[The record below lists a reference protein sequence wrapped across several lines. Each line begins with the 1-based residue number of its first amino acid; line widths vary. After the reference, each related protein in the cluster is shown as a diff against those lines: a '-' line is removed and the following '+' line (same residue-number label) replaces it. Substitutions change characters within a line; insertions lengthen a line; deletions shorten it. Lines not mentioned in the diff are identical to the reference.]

1 LRNRKGK
8 VVTTLTKF
16 THSCVRLDDGD
27 HTLVIDPGMFS
38 ELSAA
43 LDGADEV
50 LITHEHP
57 DHVDVDRVRIA
68 VRADPRLRI
77 WAPPSLASAL
87 DFGDQVVA
95 VTPGERFQA
104 AGFDVEVF
112 GGQHGL
118 LHPTVPVVQNNCYLI
133 NEAVYHPGDSVIV
146 PTKPVRLLLLPIHAP
161 WSSTADAMDFVVSV
175 RPPKAIQIHDAL
187 LNQYGLSFVE
197 AHVARIGGEHGVE
210 YTHVDAASTVEF

>member
-1 LRNRKGK
+1 
-8 VVTTLTKF
+8 VTALTKF

-27 HTLVIDPGMFS
+27 HTLVIDPGVFS
-38 ELSAA
+38 ELDAA

-57 DHVDVDRVRIA
+57 DHVDIDRVRA
-68 VRADPRLRI
+68 AAKADPRLRI
-77 WAPPSLASAL
+77 SAPPNLAAAL
-87 DFGDQVVA
+87 ELGDQVVA

-133 NEAVYHPGDSVIV
+133 NETVYHPGDSVIV
-146 PTKPVRLLLLPIHAP
+146 PTKPVLLLLLPIHAP

-175 RPPKAIQIHDAL
+175 RPPKAIQIHDGL
-187 LNQYGLSFVE
+187 LNQRGLSMVE
-197 AHVARIGGEHGVE
+197 AHVTRIGGEHGVE
-210 YTHVDAASTVEF
+210 YSHVDAGSSVEL

>member
-1 LRNRKGK
+1 M
-8 VVTTLTKF
+8 TTLTKF

-27 HTLVIDPGMFS
+27 HALVIDPGMFS
-38 ELSAA
+38 ELDAA
-43 LDGADEV
+43 LDGAVAV

-57 DHVDVDRVRIA
+57 DHVDVDRVRA
-68 VRADPRLRI
+68 AARADSRLRI
-77 WAPPSLASAL
+77 WTPPNLAAAL
-87 DFGDQVVA
+87 DLGDQVVA
-95 VTPGERFQA
+95 VGPGERFSA

-133 NEAVYHPGDSVIV
+133 NGTVYHPGDSVIV

-175 RPPKAIQIHDAL
+175 RSPKAIQIHDAL
-187 LNQYGLSFVE
+187 LNEHGLSFVE

-210 YTHVDAASTVEF
+210 YTHVNAASTIDI